1 MENSNITAELSQM
14 EIRLTEMEEK
24 IDSIDKK
31 LNQVVEA
38 ILGNSLTK
46 RGGFVD
52 DIEVLKEKIAILEK
66 KQQRDEEFKKRFV
79 WTISIIVAVGVII
92 QYFLDLYSHVK

>member
-1 MENSNITAELSQM
+1 METSNITAELSQM

-66 KQQRDEEFKKRFV
+66 KQQRDEDFKKRFV
-79 WTISIIVAVGVII
+79 WTISIIVATGVVI
-92 QYFLDLYSHVK
+92 QYFLELYSHVK